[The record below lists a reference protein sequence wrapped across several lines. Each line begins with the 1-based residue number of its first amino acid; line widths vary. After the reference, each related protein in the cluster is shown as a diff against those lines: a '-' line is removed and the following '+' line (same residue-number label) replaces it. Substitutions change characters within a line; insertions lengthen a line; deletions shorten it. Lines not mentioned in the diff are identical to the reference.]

1 MDTSSQLREPFIYIY
16 TYIYIYMYIHAHI
29 HMYVYIYIYI
39 YIPAQHEAPN
49 IDLEAP
55 EASKHCK

>member
-1 MDTSSQLREPFIYIY
+1 
-16 TYIYIYMYIHAHI
+16 MYIHAHI
-29 HMYVYIYIYI
+29 HMYVYIYI